1 LDAFR
6 LSDGNVDEKNAVG
19 GAWQPSLG
27 GGEQMKRGIIV
38 AAAAISMAGAASA
51 HLLTASSQG
60 AASNGTTRAA
70 VPQEAAAPQAVQVPQ
85 LPSPTGSGAPRSEPN
100 NKSDRPQGERR
111 ASVEVRKAPVP
122 LQVAPRP
129 PVYVPAVDTTEAYVK
144 GEAGS
149 STKAS
154 ALAPSATDDKV
165 GEAAARKAIE
175 ADGYK
180 GVEVLRK
187 GDNGV
192 WHAKAL
198 RGRTVVQLVVDSRGM
213 VSTAD

>member
-1 LDAFR
+1 
-6 LSDGNVDEKNAVG
+6 
-19 GAWQPSLG
+19 
-27 GGEQMKRGIIV
+27 MKRGIIV

-51 HLLTASSQG
+51 HLLSASSQG
-60 AASNGTTRAA
+60 APSHGTARVTA
-70 VPQEAAAPQAVQVPQ
+70 PQEAAAPQALAVQVPQ
-85 LPSPTGSGAPRSEPN
+85 LPAQTGLGAPRGEPN
-100 NKSDRPQGERR
+100 TKSERTQGERR
-111 ASVEVRKAPVP
+111 ASVDVRKAPVP

-129 PVYVPAVDTTEAYVK
+129 PVYVPAVDTTEAYAR

-149 STKAS
+149 SAKAS
-154 ALAPSATDDKV
+154 ASASPGSDDPA
-165 GEAAARKAIE
+165 GESAARKAIE

>member
-1 LDAFR
+1 
-6 LSDGNVDEKNAVG
+6 
-19 GAWQPSLG
+19 
-27 GGEQMKRGIIV
+27 MKRGIIV

-51 HLLTASSQG
+51 HLLSASSPG
-60 AASNGTTRAA
+60 AASPGAA
-70 VPQEAAAPQAVQVPQ
+70 QATAPQAVAAAPQATAVQVPQ
-85 LPSPTGSGAPRSEPN
+85 LASSTGLGAPRGEPT
-100 NKSDRPQGERR
+100 NKSNRPQRERQ
-111 ASVEVRKAPVP
+111 ASVDGRKAPVP

-129 PVYVPAVDTTEAYVK
+129 PVYVPAADTADASAK

-149 STKAS
+149 SAKAGAS
-154 ALAPSATDDKV
+154 APSANDDKA

-198 RGRTVVQLVVDSRGM
+198 RGRTVVQLVVDSRGT